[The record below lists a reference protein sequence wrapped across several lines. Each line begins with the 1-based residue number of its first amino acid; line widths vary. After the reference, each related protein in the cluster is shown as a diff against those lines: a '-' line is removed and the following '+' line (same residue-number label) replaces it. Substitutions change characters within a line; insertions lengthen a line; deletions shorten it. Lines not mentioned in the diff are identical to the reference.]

1 IASFLAS
8 FDLAVIGGSVTLVVR
23 TVRGAGSV
31 LRASQ
36 AGYVRGYAVTMM
48 VGAFLVLA
56 ASWAFR

>member
-1 IASFLAS
+1 
-8 FDLAVIGGSVTLVVR
+8 VVM